1 MISSSYWALERFY
14 YQSKHSIVLHK
25 FLPPPLPI
33 LVGHLF
39 TNMHTSTTIYLS
51 LCLPRCFTS
60 LQFKKQHFLSDEWS
74 WAESNCWH
82 VSQSAQTEWQA
93 YEKCNVS
100 NGLYRY
106 LEPLW
111 HNLLLRQSSLSFFSL
126 KRTWL
131 FKSVCSWGYE
141 CWGRENDFETRAL
154 HSHRLHVVT
163 DCHWR

>member
-60 LQFKKQHFLSDEWS
+60 LQFKKNTSYLTSE
-74 WAESNCWH
+74 AEQNPIVDMCLK
-82 VSQSAQTEWQA
+82 VPKQNDKLTKSAM
-93 YEKCNVS
+93 
-100 NGLYRY
+100 
-106 LEPLW
+106 
-111 HNLLLRQSSLSFFSL
+111 
-126 KRTWL
+126 
-131 FKSVCSWGYE
+131 
-141 CWGRENDFETRAL
+141 
-154 HSHRLHVVT
+154 
-163 DCHWR
+163 